1 MSIDQTIRE
10 VLRRDHEEHKLPP
23 DIVASRVTEIISSA
37 KKPSNTTQ
45 KESST

>member
-10 VLRRDHEEHKLPP
+10 VLCRDCEEHKLPP
-23 DIVASRVTEIISSA
+23 DVIASRVTEIIASA
-37 KKPSNTTQ
+37 KNPSTTP